1 METPGE
7 IYMGVHYT
15 GLSNCLQGWKFPINL
30 GRARKITLL
39 LKLKMFKQ
47 VKYLEN
53 KHKEKVRYNSDF
65 WASVLIN
72 MY

>member
-1 METPGE
+1 
-7 IYMGVHYT
+7 
-15 GLSNCLQGWKFPINL
+15 
-30 GRARKITLL
+30 
-39 LKLKMFKQ
+39 MFKQ

-65 WASVLIN
+65 WASVLIS

>member
-1 METPGE
+1 
-7 IYMGVHYT
+7 
-15 GLSNCLQGWKFPINL
+15 
-30 GRARKITLL
+30 
-39 LKLKMFKQ
+39 MFKQ

-65 WASVLIN
+65 WASALIS

>member
-15 GLSNCLQGWKFPINL
+15 VLSYRLQGWKFPVNL

-53 KHKEKVRYNSDF
+53 KHKEKVHYNSDF
-65 WASVLIN
+65 WASVLIS